1 MKIKLEHEDKDDGIF
16 FMDFLDYKQFFQMT
30 ACCALNHNELDT
42 TTDVYTF
49 PTNQKTK
56 KVIQFRL
63 DEDI

>member
-49 PTNQKTK
+49 PTN
-56 KVIQFRL
+56 
-63 DEDI
+63 